1 MATRLFQYGDTYTAI
16 QQGKWLPGVFATT
29 HSVNL
34 NKAGFKAKSL
44 EIEYGEIVGLT
55 QNGIG
60 ANAGY
65 NIARVASGSTLF
77 GVIVRTTDGQ
87 ISMED
92 DWIVRPRSK
101 TAVSVY
107 PLANVNN
114 FMIAV
119 PVRSGQTPTVGND
132 VFVSYANDWQGSV
145 QTSAGSTDGIKLTGW
160 VFASEKYKP
169 TKGSGEAVIIQR
181 VL

>member
-29 HSVNL
+29 HGVNL

-44 EIEYGEIVGLT
+44 EIEYGEIVSLT
-55 QNGIG
+55 QNSIN

-65 NIARVASGSTLF
+65 NIARVADSSTLF
-77 GVIVRTTDGQ
+77 GVIVRTTDSQ

-119 PVRSGQTPTVGND
+119 PVRSGQTPTVGSD
-132 VFVSYANDWQGSV
+132 VYVSYASNWQGSV
-145 QTSAGSTDGIKLTGW
+145 QTSAGSTDGIKLNGW
-160 VFASEKYKP
+160 VFASTKYKP
-169 TKGSGEAVIIQR
+169 TKGSGESVIIQR

>member
-1 MATRLFQYGDTYTAI
+1 MATRLFEYGDIKTVPK
-16 QQGKWLPGVFATT
+16 QGEWLPGVFATA
-29 HSVNL
+29 HGVNL
-34 NKAGFKAKSL
+34 NKAGFKPKSL
-44 EIEYGEIVGLT
+44 EIEYGEIVSLT

-60 ANAGY
+60 DNAGY
-65 NIARVASGSTLF
+65 NIARVADSSTLF

-92 DWIVRPRSK
+92 DWITRPRSK

-119 PVRSGQTPTVGND
+119 PVRSGQTPTIGND
-132 VFVSYANDWQGSV
+132 VYVSYASNWQGSV
-145 QTSAGSTDGIKLTGW
+145 QTSPGSTDGIKLTGW
-160 VFASEKYKP
+160 VFASTKFKP
-169 TKGSGEAVIIQR
+169 TKGDGEAVIIQR